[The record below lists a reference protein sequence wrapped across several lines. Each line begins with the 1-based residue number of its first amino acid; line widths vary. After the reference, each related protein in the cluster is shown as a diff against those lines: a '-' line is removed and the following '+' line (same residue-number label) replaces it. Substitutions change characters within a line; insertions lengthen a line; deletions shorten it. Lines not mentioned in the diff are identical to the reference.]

1 MGFTRCLTKK
11 NEVTCVGTLHELDR
25 LEMGMGKKMHK
36 GTIEALKSVIRFGP
50 ECLPKPE
57 FMMLLFHAERTLLSG
72 KVSDTVSL
80 SEQER
85 GIYQCNGRRVAWIR
99 GGCGLAAPS
108 VAKANRALESLGLLR
123 RTRHSNE
130 RDGHTPTEYE
140 VIWPA
145 VHSYFAEKQDSKA
158 ATLVA

>member
-1 MGFTRCLTKK
+1 MR
-11 NEVTCVGTLHELDR
+11 
-25 LEMGMGKKMHK
+25 K

-50 ECLPKPE
+50 ECLFKPK

-72 KVSDTVSL
+72 KVSDAVSL
-80 SEQER
+80 SEQVR
-85 GIYQCNGRRVAWIR
+85 GVYQCNGRRATWIR
-99 GGCGLAAPS
+99 GGCGLAPPS
-108 VAKANRALESLGLLR
+108 AARANKALESRGLLK
-123 RTRHSNE
+123 RTRHANE
-130 RDGHTPTEYE
+130 QSGNTPTEYE